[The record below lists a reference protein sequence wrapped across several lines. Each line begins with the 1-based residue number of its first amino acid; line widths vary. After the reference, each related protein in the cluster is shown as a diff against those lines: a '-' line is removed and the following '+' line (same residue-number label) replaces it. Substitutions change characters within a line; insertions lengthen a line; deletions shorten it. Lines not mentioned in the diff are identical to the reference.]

1 MARALANR
9 DAPIIQHRTRL
20 LAVEPFSFSPF
31 HPVDTRAAARDSC
44 VKCPAATMSKLTA
57 HDLTL
62 WRGPF
67 CLFEDLSFG
76 IGPGQAL
83 VLRGPNGSGKTTL
96 LRVICGLTRPEEGRV
111 EWAGV
116 PIERNRFAYGE
127 ALAYFGH
134 SLGLKADLTVTQNL
148 DFSTRLGGTQ
158 KRSFGDLLAALSLH
172 DCADL
177 EVRYLSAGQKRR
189 TALARILLSGAQLWI
204 LDEPFTNLDDAGR
217 RFVEGRLNAHLE
229 NGGLAAL
236 AAHHEMNIRDGEV
249 IDVTLGGDR

>member
-1 MARALANR
+1 MT
-9 DAPIIQHRTRL
+9 Q
-20 LAVEPFSFSPF
+20 
-31 HPVDTRAAARDSC
+31 
-44 VKCPAATMSKLTA
+44 LTG

-67 CLFEDLSFG
+67 CLFHDLSFG

-96 LRVICGLTRPEEGRV
+96 LRVICGLTRPEEGRI
-111 EWAGV
+111 EWNGV
-116 PIERNRFAYGE
+116 DIERNRYAYGT

-134 SLGLKADLTVTQNL
+134 ALGLKADLTVTQNL
-148 DFSTRLGGTQ
+148 DFSTQLGGARQ
-158 KRSFGDLLAALSLH
+158 ASHDELLAALSLR
-172 DCADL
+172 DCAAL

-217 RFVEGRLNAHLE
+217 RFVEGRLNGHLA

-236 AAHHEMNIRDGEV
+236 AAHHAIDIRDGEV

>member
-1 MARALANR
+1 
-9 DAPIIQHRTRL
+9 
-20 LAVEPFSFSPF
+20 
-31 HPVDTRAAARDSC
+31 
-44 VKCPAATMSKLTA
+44 MSQLTA

-67 CLFEDLSFG
+67 CLFEGLSFSVN
-76 IGPGQAL
+76 PKQAL

-111 EWAGV
+111 EWEGIG
-116 PIERNRFAYGE
+116 IEQNRHAYGT

-134 SLGLKADLTVTQNL
+134 SLGLKADLTVSQNL
-148 DFSTRLGGTQ
+148 DFSTRLGGVQ
-158 KRSFGDLLAALSLH
+158 QASHAELLASLSLH
-172 DCADL
+172 DCAAL

-217 RFVEGRLNAHLE
+217 RFVEGQLNAHLA

-236 AAHHEMNIRDGEV
+236 AAHHEIDIHDGEV
-249 IDVTLGGDR
+249 IDVTLGGER